1 MIESNAGDGEK
12 RTLFARRLCRVYTVC
27 FIRYYVFVYG
37 HRRIDSVRTQQPS
50 EFINPNPRADLVFNV
65 LKRDF
70 EYNNVL

>member
-1 MIESNAGDGEK
+1 MIKSNAGDGEK

-27 FIRYYVFVYG
+27 FIRYVFVY
-37 HRRIDSVRTQQPS
+37 RRIDSVRTQQPS
-50 EFINPNPRADLVFNV
+50 KFINPNPRADLVFNV